1 MEWKK
6 PTYERT
12 EMSSTPHNPL
22 VEKRNAAGETLD
34 RRRRTAAEFSVKL
47 ADDRIAFFDRLALL
61 SAGALTFS
69 VTLLGHT
76 SQPHPHRLFVLYA
89 AWLFLLLSL
98 CSCLLR
104 NYSNQ
109 AHRFYQVG
117 SNRAESEVALFD
129 ADSEVVAAM
138 AGQIAYS
145 DASEPFD
152 KDRELKINREN
163 REVWQKEFERTKK
176 KAEAHWKVSQWAER
190 VAGVSI
196 LIGFLLLIAFAVVS
210 TSFQ

>member
-1 MEWKK
+1 
-6 PTYERT
+6 
-12 EMSSTPHNPL
+12 
-22 VEKRNAAGETLD
+22 
-34 RRRRTAAEFSVKL
+34 
-47 ADDRIAFFDRLALL
+47 
-61 SAGALTFS
+61 
-69 VTLLGHT
+69 
-76 SQPHPHRLFVLYA
+76 
-89 AWLFLLLSL
+89 
-98 CSCLLR
+98 
-104 NYSNQ
+104 
-109 AHRFYQVG
+109 
-117 SNRAESEVALFD
+117 VALFD

>member
-1 MEWKK
+1 M
-6 PTYERT
+6 T
-12 EMSSTPHNPL
+12 STPHNPL

-34 RRRRTAAEFSVKL
+34 RRRRTAAEFSAKL
-47 ADDRIAFFDRLALL
+47 ADDRVAFFDRLALL
-61 SAGALTFS
+61 AAGALTFS

-76 SQPHPHRLFVLYA
+76 SQTHPHRLFVLYA
-89 AWLFLLLSL
+89 AWLLLLLSL
-98 CSCLLR
+98 GSCLLR

-117 SNRAESEVALFD
+117 SNRAESEVSLLD
-129 ADSEVVAAM
+129 ADSAVVDAM
-138 AGQIAYS
+138 AGSIKYS

-176 KAEAHWKVSQWAER
+176 KADTHWKLTQWAER
-190 VAGVSI
+190 IAGVSI
-196 LIGFLLLIAFAVVS
+196 LAGFLLLIAFAVVS
-210 TSFQ
+210 TYFQ